1 MRKFLSV
8 NLLGLFFLSSGYTSM
23 DDHEKSG
30 YEPRKPA
37 TRAQVHAALLAAK
50 TALLKAEGAAPKEAS
65 SPHTRPKISLASPSV
80 LSLSGRS
87 VRPSLHHE
95 DLSTFLTKSTAPILE
110 VAPICDDT
118 ASGSGSGSDSFS
130 GSDDEES
137 WEGSSSGSDEESW
150 EGFDSDDSDGAAPS
164 IAPAPVV
171 KRVTVEEAR
180 RIHMFSLKNQS
191 LDLDKK
197 IADLKRREEEKKKK
211 LNVSK
216 ETMAQRTLETEA
228 FYLKSASIPQIIN
241 KGGKRL
247 TKAFM
252 TPSFMSTSEEEI
264 AS

>member
-8 NLLGLFFLSSGYTSM
+8 NLLGLFVLSSGYTSM
-23 DDHEKSG
+23 DDHEKSD

-37 TRAQVHAALLAAK
+37 TREQVHAALRAAK
-50 TALLKAEGAAPKEAS
+50 TALLKAEDAAPKGAS
-65 SPHTRPKISLASPSV
+65 SPHTRPKISLSSPSV

-87 VRPSLHHE
+87 VGPSQHHD

-110 VAPICDDT
+110 VAPICNDT
-118 ASGSGSGSDSFS
+118 ASGSGSDSDSFS

-137 WEGSSSGSDEESW
+137 WEGSSSESDEESW
-150 EGFDSDDSDGAAPS
+150 EGSDSDDSDENAPT
-164 IAPAPVV
+164 IAPIPVV

-216 ETMAQRTLETEA
+216 ETMVQRTSDTEA
-228 FYLKSASIPQIIN
+228 FYAKSASIPQIIN
-241 KGGKRL
+241 KDGKRL
-247 TKAFM
+247 TKASA
-252 TPSFMSTSEEEI
+252 TPSFQRKHTADD